1 MIDINRAEK
10 QGLAAASK
18 EALTSCR
25 HPSTVQ
31 PPQPCQH
38 ANLSTAAA
46 ELKLQKD
53 TANARVFIKD
63 AYLKIAKTI
72 ITVVW
77 TNRD

>member
-18 EALTSCR
+18 VALTSCR

-31 PPQPCQH
+31 PPQPCQL

-46 ELKLQKD
+46 EIKLQKD
-53 TANARVFIKD
+53 IANAKIFIKD
-63 AYLKIAKTI
+63 AYLNIAKTI

-77 TNRD
+77 MNRD